1 MDLARSSAAQ
11 LQIEMVRRGEEAERG
26 ELLSGK
32 LPPGQD
38 VHVAL
43 AIAALME
50 ISEIGRAHV

>member
-50 ISEIGRAHV
+50 ISGY